1 MMKKSAPTH
10 TLPIC
15 AARQRGVVLFFALV
29 ALVALSLSA
38 VALIRSVDTST
49 LIAGN
54 LAFKQS
60 ATRTSDQVV
69 DSAIQAAYAQQIASS
84 ALSLLNDPTHSFN
97 VTCLALR
104 PAGTLSATDPGC
116 AAIVPGY
123 HSNFDSTL
131 DLKASTTWNDINSVL
146 VSDDGNGNTTR
157 YLIQRM
163 CKNANQPLITA
174 QCLTSGN
181 QVQLNPQGMK
191 DYQNAC
197 TVQADCDPAAVS
209 PVVRITTRVTGPK
222 STVSYVQVFAL

>member
-1 MMKKSAPTH
+1 MMKNASYPH
-10 TLPIC
+10 TQPNC
-15 AARQRGVVLFFALV
+15 AAHQRGVVLFFALV
-29 ALVALSLSA
+29 ALVALSLAA

-54 LAFKQS
+54 LAFKQD
-60 ATRTSDQVV
+60 ATRTGDQVV
-69 DSAIQAAYAQQIASS
+69 DSAIQAAFAQQLASI
-84 ALSLLNDPTHSFN
+84 ALSMLSDPTHAFN
-97 VTCLALR
+97 LTCLATR
-104 PAGTLSATDPGC
+104 PAGTLSPADPGC

-123 HSNFDSTL
+123 HSNYDPNL
-131 DLKASTTWNDINSVL
+131 DLKAASTWDDINSVL

-174 QCLTSGN
+174 ECLISGN
-181 QVQLNPQGMK
+181 QVQLNPQGIQ

-197 TVQADCDPAAVS
+197 VVQSDCDPAAVS
-209 PVVRITTRVTGPK
+209 PVVRITTRVTGLK